1 MLGVVAFH
9 AQRGLLPGGFAGVD
23 VFFVIS
29 GFLITRIILSERE
42 AQKFSL
48 PFFYA
53 KRAKR
58 ILPALLVVTAFVWVV
73 GWLWADPKQFR
84 EIGGHIEGSSY
95 FTVNLWLLRGTTA
108 VGGYFDSDSATK
120 PLLHLWSLSIEEQ
133 FYLFWPATALLL
145 FAAGRRFIGPGI
157 ALILALSLAFS
168 LYKTPVDPSAA
179 FYLLWSRAWELAL
192 GALLAWREVFVLHRA
207 PHPAPPW
214 ADVGAG
220 LGVVLICASY
230 VLLDES
236 QAFPGWRALGPALGS
251 ALVIAFP
258 GSRIGAYVLGN
269 RVAQFFGLISYPLY
283 LWHWPL
289 FAFSHIR
296 PGITPDAATM
306 AALSALA
313 VVLAFLTWRYIERP
327 LGHLFRRRPRTV
339 AFALVAL
346 LAASGVIGSAT
357 RRANGFP
364 GRFPPQVA
372 RIFNAGRNGA
382 DIPRLSAC
390 FYQRD
395 SRRFPLDEERR
406 RVASF
411 FDSHRCG
418 VVADPRKPTI
428 MVVGDSHAAVLFAGL
443 EHEFGARANIIAM
456 TATYCVPLIEN
467 TPMDLGMGGT
477 PRCHAINE
485 YVFRQIRAIKPDI
498 LVVGAYFVLY
508 TQNRGWIYPGY
519 FNALRASLHGLVE
532 DGVKNVVIAGEAPT
546 WSPELP
552 IIVGLDVLA
561 GRKPREFSRLGLRPE
576 SLAAD
581 AALRTMD
588 WGPGA
593 TYVSQAAKLCRDGA
607 CRQLVGDKL
616 PDGMIATD
624 YGHYSF
630 DGSIFAVKT
639 ILAPVID
646 PMLAEARKD

>member
-1 MLGVVAFH
+1 M
-9 AQRGLLPGGFAGVD
+9 
-23 VFFVIS
+23 
-29 GFLITRIILSERE
+29 
-42 AQKFSL
+42 
-48 PFFYA
+48 
-53 KRAKR
+53 
-58 ILPALLVVTAFVWVV
+58 
-73 GWLWADPKQFR
+73 
-84 EIGGHIEGSSY
+84 
-95 FTVNLWLLRGTTA
+95 
-108 VGGYFDSDSATK
+108 
-120 PLLHLWSLSIEEQ
+120 
-133 FYLFWPATALLL
+133 
-145 FAAGRRFIGPGI
+145 
-157 ALILALSLAFS
+157 
-168 LYKTPVDPSAA
+168 
-179 FYLLWSRAWELAL
+179 
-192 GALLAWREVFVLHRA
+192 
-207 PHPAPPW
+207 
-214 ADVGAG
+214 
-220 LGVVLICASY
+220 
-230 VLLDES
+230 
-236 QAFPGWRALGPALGS
+236 
-251 ALVIAFP
+251 IAFP

-532 DGVKNVVIAGEAPT
+532 DGVKNVVIAGEVAD
-546 WSPELP
+546 L
-552 IIVGLDVLA
+552 VA
-561 GRKPREFSRLGLRPE
+561 R
-576 SLAAD
+576 AAD
-581 AALRTMD
+581 HRRTLCPGRQEAA
-588 WGPGA
+588 G
-593 TYVSQAAKLCRDGA
+593 
-607 CRQLVGDKL
+607 
-616 PDGMIATD
+616 
-624 YGHYSF
+624 
-630 DGSIFAVKT
+630 
-639 ILAPVID
+639 ILAPGPAAGIARRRRGAPD
-646 PMLAEARKD
+646 DGLGAGRDLCLAGGETLPRRRLPPIGRRQAARRNDRDRLRPLQF